1 MSEMA
6 VEAVS
11 ERLAG
16 GRPSRPKALMVSVV
30 AALAAG
36 VATYKVLR
44 SGGGDRQQDG

>member
-1 MSEMA
+1 MA
-6 VEAVS
+6 VETVS

-16 GRPSRPKALMVSVV
+16 NRPSRTKALAVSVL

-44 SGGGDRQQDG
+44 SGDGDRRQDG